1 MTEENLI
8 QECPYPFSNFLK
20 KVTDILIIIFDKQGM
35 ILDCNTTFT
44 DLVGT
49 FEGKSNIINHIA
61 HKSRAEL
68 ALPQDKGV
76 QRQNLSFL
84 RENSLPYKTNSF
96 IYSKGD
102 RYILFGAHR
111 LNDNEEILNK
121 LTQLNNE
128 LTNKSREL
136 TKKNIQLERSKEK
149 IEELLR
155 TDHLTGLKNRK
166 AFMEYLEKMS
176 AQALRHTFPLTVIM
190 LDLDRFKKINDT
202 YGHSTGD
209 KVLIALADILK
220 KNSRQEDMAA
230 RIGGEEFLILLPHSD
245 LDDSMQMAE
254 RIRQAIENMNIPSI
268 SENITA
274 SFGVTIFQEGDDFDS
289 ILNRV
294 DNALYKAKAAGR
306 NKVEKII

>member
-8 QECPYPFSNFLK
+8 QKCPHPFSNFLREI
-20 KVTDILIIIFDKQGM
+20 TDVLIVIFDKEGI
-35 ILDCNTTFT
+35 ILDCNTAFT
-44 DLVGT
+44 KLVSSL
-49 FEGKSNIINHIA
+49 EDKNNVIEHVA
-61 HKSRAEL
+61 HKEWEEL
-68 ALPQDKGV
+68 ALPQDKNF

-96 IYSKGD
+96 IYVKD
-102 RYILFGAHR
+102 DKYILFGAHR
-111 LNDNEEILNK
+111 LNDNEDVLNE

-136 TKKNIQLERSKEK
+136 TKKNIQLERSKDR

-155 TDHLTGLKNRK
+155 TDNLTGLKNRK
-166 AFMEYLEKMS
+166 AFTEYLEKIS
-176 AQALRHTFPLTVIM
+176 AQAVRHQFPLAIIM
-190 LDLDRFKKINDT
+190 LDLDRFKKINDN

-209 KVLIALADILK
+209 KVLVSLADVLK
-220 KNSRQEDMAA
+220 ENSRREDMAA
-230 RIGGEEFLILLPHSD
+230 RIGGEEFLILLPHTE
-245 LDDSMQMAE
+245 LEASMQMAE
-254 RIRQAIENMNIPSI
+254 RIRRGVENMNVTPV

-274 SFGVTIFQEGDDFDS
+274 SFGVTVFQEGDDFDS

-306 NKVEKII
+306 NRVEKIT